1 MEPIVLAYIGAALM
15 ITIPGICSG
24 IGFAMCGNATIGAV
38 KKNPTGF
45 GNCLILSAVPSSNG
59 LYGFIGF
66 YLTINA
72 TFFAPEMS
80 WFIASAIFAGGLI
93 LGLVAGFCCIKQA
106 DICANGIAAIGSGQ
120 NALGN
125 TLILAAFPEF
135 FAILSLLG
143 VILINGA
150 IG

>member
-1 MEPIVLAYIGAALM
+1 MEPIVLAYIGTALM
-15 ITIPGICSG
+15 IAVPGVCSG
-24 IGFAMCGNATIGAV
+24 IALAMCGNATTGAV
-38 KKNPTGF
+38 KKNPAGF

-66 YLTINA
+66 YLTLGILG
-72 TFFAPEMS
+72 PEMD
-80 WFIASAIFAGGLI
+80 WLTAAAILAGGLI
-93 LGLVAGFCCIKQA
+93 LGFVSGICCIKQA
-106 DICANGIAAIGSGQ
+106 DICSNGIAAVGSGQ

-135 FAILSLLG
+135 FAILSLLA

-150 IG
+150 IS

>member
-15 ITIPGICSG
+15 LTIPGICSG

-38 KKNPTGF
+38 KKNPSAF
-45 GNCLILSAVPSSNG
+45 GQCMILSAVPSSNG

-66 YLTINA
+66 FLTINA
-72 TFFAPEMS
+72 AFFVPGMLWPVA
-80 WFIASAIFAGGLI
+80 AAIFGGGLI
-93 LGLVAGFCCIKQA
+93 LGLVAGYCCIKQA

-120 NALGN
+120 NALTN

-135 FAILSLLG
+135 FAILSLLA

-150 IG
+150 L